1 MTDFPGSPGSRL
13 SEVVKTVRSMKTIVG
28 REGLLTPTF
37 LRWVE
42 DQPDSVVL
50 ETARAGGEEFRSYV
64 FLEPHSTIEC
74 HSLEE
79 VSGCLEQLEK
89 VVEEGSFA
97 AGFMAYELGYAF
109 EDSFSCSGK
118 AATPLMWFGIYEE
131 PWIYNHRSKAFESGE
146 KRAMKIAADLE
157 GLHYAPTIREIVP
170 APSMEE
176 EEFHRAMQQIKQHIR
191 NGNTYQVN
199 FSFKAR
205 FPWEHS
211 RADLYCQLRGRQRV
225 AYTAFV
231 RMDRNSI
238 LSFSPEL
245 FLRLQNDQ
253 LTLRPMKGTAPRGR
267 TSEQDE
273 RNHRDLLDS
282 AKDRAENLIIV
293 DLLRNDVG
301 RIAKVGSV
309 KVPEYYTVEEYET
322 VYQATS
328 VIEAELRPEC
338 SLQDLVRGVFPSGS
352 VTGAPKIRTMQIIQ
366 ELEREPRGVYTG
378 CVGFFAPGRQSV
390 FNVAIRTVVL
400 DDEQGLAE
408 MGVGSGV
415 TYDSDNASEYREC
428 LTKARFLGGYL
439 CDLELLETLRWDPT
453 SGWFL
458 MAEHCQRAKNSAS
471 HFGFFFDPRE
481 MRDSLRSYEEKL
493 QGESEGNDVFR
504 VRMVVNRRGEVR
516 ISHRR
521 ISPARDIER
530 VAIALQRIDP
540 CNRFLYHKTSKRAGY
555 DRALR
560 IAQEMGLFDLV
571 FLNERGEVAEGARS
585 NIVIRKG
592 SQHLTPPVN
601 CGLLPGLFRQ
611 YLLDSQEIAIEERV
625 LYPEDVAS
633 ADEVFLCNSV
643 RGLQRVELADDF
655 PVLV

>member
-1 MTDFPGSPGSRL
+1 MLPGVP
-13 SEVVKTVRSMKTIVG
+13 ETVRSMKTIVG
-28 REGLLTPTF
+28 RDGLLTPTF

-42 DQPDSVVL
+42 DQPDAVVL
-50 ETARAGGEEFRSYV
+50 ETARPGRSEFRSYI

-74 HSLEE
+74 YALEE
-79 VSGCLEQLEK
+79 VSGCLEQLENA
-89 VVEEGSFA
+89 VDEGSFA

-109 EDSFSCSGK
+109 EDGFSGGGK
-118 AATPLMWFGIYEE
+118 AATPLMWFGLYEE

-146 KRAMKIAADLE
+146 ERALKIAADLE
-157 GLHYAPTIREIVP
+157 GSHYAPTIREIVP
-170 APSMEE
+170 APSMDE
-176 EEFHRAMQQIKQHIR
+176 EEFHRALHQIKQHIR

-199 FSFKAR
+199 FSFKVS
-205 FPWEHS
+205 FPWEHCL
-211 RADLYCQLRGRQRV
+211 ADLYCQLRGRQRV

-231 RMDRNSI
+231 KMDRNSM

-245 FLRLQNDQ
+245 FLCLQNDQ

-267 TSEQDE
+267 TPDEDE
-273 RNHRDLLDS
+273 RNRRRLLDS
-282 AKDRAENLIIV
+282 AKDRAENLMIV

-309 KVPEYYTVEEYET
+309 KVPEYYAVEEYET

-328 VIEAELRPEC
+328 VIEAELRPGC
-338 SLQDLVRGVFPSGS
+338 SLQELIRGVFPSGS

-378 CVGFFAPGRQSV
+378 SVGFFSPGRQSV
-390 FNVAIRTVVL
+390 FNVAIRTVVV
-400 DDEQGLAE
+400 DGEQGLAE

-415 TYDSDNASEYREC
+415 TYDSDNAAEYREC
-428 LTKARFLGGYL
+428 LTKARFLGGSLY
-439 CDLELLETLRWDPT
+439 DLELLETLRWDRT

-458 MAEHCQRAKNSAS
+458 LEEHCRRAENSAS
-471 HFGFFFDPRE
+471 HFGFSFDPGE
-481 MRDSLRSYEEKL
+481 MRDSLRLHEEKL

-521 ISPARDIER
+521 IAPARDIES

-560 IAQEMGLFDLV
+560 SAQEMGLFDLV

-585 NIVIRKG
+585 NVVIRQG
-592 SQHLTPPVN
+592 SQHFTPPVD

-625 LYPEDVAS
+625 LYPADFAS

-643 RGLQRVELADDF
+643 RCLQRVELVDDF
-655 PVLV
+655 SGSRFTSLDGPKR